1 MFQPRCHHSPENDF
15 KRLCVQPH
23 ACVLYRIC
31 DAHCLLASVGLSF
44 ASFFVYLCVLGKSG
58 KKETKQNWPK
68 RHFSHFT
75 FCSLVQCG
83 PATLSV
89 STSGVVSSPLKQKIK
104 IRSRPHYLFH
114 GVEKIFFFSWAA
126 KFLAT
131 RMDRSANS
139 HSNSSSTT
147 VLFLHAV
154 WSLLHFCFQ
163 ASLSITFSFKNCIFT
178 KDSGMNAISDEPD
191 VGRYDFLMAS

>member
-1 MFQPRCHHSPENDF
+1 MY
-15 KRLCVQPH
+15 
-23 ACVLYRIC
+23 LY
-31 DAHCLLASVGLSF
+31 
-44 ASFFVYLCVLGKSG
+44 VLGKSG

-68 RHFSHFT
+68 RHFSLFT
-75 FCSLVQCG
+75 FCSLVQCD
-83 PATLSV
+83 PTTLSV
-89 STSGVVSSPLKQKIK
+89 SSSGVISSSLKQKIK

-114 GVEKIFFFSWAA
+114 GVDKIFFSWAA

-139 HSNSSSTT
+139 HGNSSSTA

-163 ASLSITFSFKNCIFT
+163 ASLFITFSFKNCIFT
-178 KDSGMNAISDEPD
+178 KDSGMNAISDELE

>member
-1 MFQPRCHHSPENDF
+1 M
-15 KRLCVQPH
+15 
-23 ACVLYRIC
+23 
-31 DAHCLLASVGLSF
+31 
-44 ASFFVYLCVLGKSG
+44 YLCVLGKSG
-58 KKETKQNWPK
+58 KKETKQKWPK
-68 RHFSHFT
+68 CHFSHFT
-75 FCSLVQCG
+75 FCSLVQCD
-83 PATLSV
+83 PIIV
-89 STSGVVSSPLKQKIK
+89 CVYFWQWSPLHWNKRLRSDHGLIICFMAL
-104 IRSRPHYLFH
+104 IR
-114 GVEKIFFFSWAA
+114 IFFSRAA

-163 ASLSITFSFKNCIFT
+163 ASLFITFSFKNCIFT
-178 KDSGMNAISDEPD
+178 KDSGLNAISDELD